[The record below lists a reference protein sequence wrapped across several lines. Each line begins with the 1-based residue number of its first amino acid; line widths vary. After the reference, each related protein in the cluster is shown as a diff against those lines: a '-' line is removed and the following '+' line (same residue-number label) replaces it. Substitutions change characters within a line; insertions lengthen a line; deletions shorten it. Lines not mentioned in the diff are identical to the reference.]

1 MLYHSIAL
9 FSAAWSPAAHLP
21 AVHSASRAAAPVTMM
36 ADRNYLIAGNWKV
49 SAAARFSSCARLL
62 ELLAAGVMPRS
73 AAA

>member
-49 SAAARFSSCARLL
+49 SAAAQSFSPPAQQT
-62 ELLAAGVMPRS
+62 A
-73 AAA
+73 